1 MDRVITIPALG
12 DNFIYLYQYGDGR
25 ALAVDPGESSR
36 VLRVLRERRL
46 KLGMILVTHHHGD
59 HTAGVAGL
67 KRKTGCA
74 IAGPVARHSA
84 GLDHPLSDGQV
95 LNAGE
100 ARIQVIG
107 TPGHTRAAV
116 CYYARGSEAGQAG
129 ILFTGDTMFV
139 AGCGR
144 IFECDAAA
152 MWESLQTLARLPDD
166 TLVYP
171 GHDYTVENL
180 EFALTIEPQNQAVGD
195 RLRQIRETIAAGG
208 YTVPSTISQEK
219 LTNPFLRADSP
230 EIRGALK
237 MPDDPAARVFAELR
251 RRKDFF

>member
-12 DNFIYLYQYGDGR
+12 DNFIYLYQYGDAR

-46 KLGMILVTHHHGD
+46 KLSMILVTHHHGD
-59 HTAGVAGL
+59 HTAGAAGL

-74 IAGPVARHSA
+74 IAGPAARHPA
-84 GLDHPLSDGQV
+84 GLDYSLVDGQV
-95 LNAGE
+95 LTAAE
-100 ARIQVIG
+100 TPIRVIA

-116 CYYARGSEAGQAG
+116 CYYVRDSDAGRVG
-129 ILFTGDTMFV
+129 MLFTGDTLFV

-152 MWESLQTLARLPDD
+152 MWESLRTLARLPDN
-166 TLVYP
+166 TLIYP
-171 GHDYTVENL
+171 GHDYTRENL
-180 EFALTIEPQNQAVGD
+180 EFALTVEPQNQAVGD
-195 RLRQIRETIAAGG
+195 RLRQVRRTIAAGG
-208 YTVPSTISQEK
+208 YTVPSTVSQEK

-230 EIRGALK
+230 EIRCALN
-237 MPDDPAARVFAELR
+237 MPDAPAARVFAELR